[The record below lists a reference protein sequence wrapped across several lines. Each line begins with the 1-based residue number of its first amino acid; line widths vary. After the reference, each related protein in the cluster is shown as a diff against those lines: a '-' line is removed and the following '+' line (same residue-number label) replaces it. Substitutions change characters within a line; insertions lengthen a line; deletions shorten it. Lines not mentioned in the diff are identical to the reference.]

1 MDQQMPFP
9 MQQGGGGFGRFV
21 EFHRGGADP
30 LDWAIFALL
39 LVLILLVVAQLVVTL
54 MRRRGGPM
62 HKFRGGPLGP
72 PQPPAFLRVRYA
84 RGAVPPGAHL
94 LPAHAPGREPV
105 PAAPPGASP
114 LGSNPVPD
122 S

>member
-62 HKFRGGPLGP
+62 HKFRGGPRGP
-72 PQPPAFLRVRYA
+72 PHPLPLPRMRPAPG
-84 RGAVPPGAHL
+84 GAAPA
-94 LPAHAPGREPV
+94 AHAPL
-105 PAAPPGASP
+105 AHAP
-114 LGSNPVPD
+114 
-122 S
+122 

>member
-1 MDQQMPFP
+1 MPFP
-9 MQQGGGGFGRFV
+9 MQQGGPGFGRFV

-62 HKFRGGPLGP
+62 HKFRGGPWGP
-72 PQPPAFLRVRYA
+72 PDPLAFARMRYA
-84 RGAVPPGAHL
+84 RGEIARDAYVQLAHDLGGEPEPP
-94 LPAHAPGREPV
+94 PA
-105 PAAPPGASP
+105 PAA
-114 LGSNPVPD
+114 
-122 S
+122 